1 MHQLRHRVVVD
12 DRHLF
17 RQMVRQYLGQK
28 MKVNDM
34 EIHLVV
40 AHLVRHLV

>member
-12 DRHLF
+12 DRHPY
-17 RQMVRQYLGQK
+17 RQMVHQYLDR
-28 MKVNDM
+28 MMMVNDK
-34 EIHLVV
+34 ENYLVV